1 MMKLLN
7 RERGFTIIE
16 ALVAQVILI
25 TVALAVWSV
34 FIAGSRY
41 NAESEDRTVAAN
53 IAQLKMEEIMNT
65 RFRYIVVEHPIG
77 ETRFDSLPQN
87 EPYWVLDT
95 TGSWMTSLPEG
106 KYTISYPGPDDEDSD
121 PLEINVRVSWKGVV
135 GKVESF
141 VDMETLVSMTP
152 GRFR

>member
-16 ALVAQVILI
+16 ALIAQVILI
-25 TVALAVWSV
+25 TVALAIWSV
-34 FIAGSRY
+34 FIAGSHY

-65 RFRYIVVEHPIG
+65 PFRYIVSEHPTG
-77 ETRFDSLPQN
+77 ETRFDGFPQD
-87 EPYWVLDT
+87 EPYWVLGT
-95 TGSWMTSLPEG
+95 TGSWMPSLPYG
-106 KYTISYPGPDDEDSD
+106 RYKIGYPGPDGEDSD
-121 PLEINVRVSWKGVV
+121 PLEIKVTISWLGQS
-135 GKVESF
+135 GGDSTLSL
-141 VDMETLVSMTP
+141 ETLVSMTP

>member
-7 RERGFTIIE
+7 RERGFTLIE

-25 TVALAVWSV
+25 TVALAIWSV

-65 RFRYIVVEHPIG
+65 PFRYIVAEHPGNI
-77 ETRFDSLPQN
+77 ETRFDSFPQD
-87 EPYWVLDT
+87 EPYWVLGT
-95 TGSWMTSLPEG
+95 TGSWIPSLPDG
-106 KYTISYPGPDDEDSD
+106 RYTISYPGPAGPDSD
-121 PLEINVRVSWKGVV
+121 PLQIRVIVSWQGQV
-135 GKVESF
+135 GDRSSLSL
-141 VDMETLVSMTP
+141 ETLVSMTP

>member
-7 RERGFTIIE
+7 RERGFTLIE

-25 TVALAVWSV
+25 TVALAIWSV
-34 FIAGSRY
+34 FVAGSRY
-41 NAESEDRTVAAN
+41 NSESEDRTVAAN

-65 RFRYIVVEHPIG
+65 RFRYIVAEHPAG
-77 ETRFDSLPQN
+77 ETSFSSLTQD
-87 EPYWVLDT
+87 EPYWVLDS
-95 TGSWMTSLPEG
+95 TGEWIPSLPGG

-121 PLEINVRVSWKGVV
+121 PLQIRVTVSWD
-135 GKVESF
+135 GKVGNESQLF
-141 VDMETLVSMTP
+141 LDTLVSMTP

>member
-25 TVALAVWSV
+25 TVALAIWSV

-41 NAESEDRTVAAN
+41 NAESEDRTIAAN

-65 RFRYIVVEHPIG
+65 PFRYIVADHPAG
-77 ETRFDSLPQN
+77 ETRFDSLTQE
-87 EPYWVLDT
+87 EPYWVLGT
-95 TGSWMTSLPEG
+95 TGNWMLSLSDG
-106 KYTISYPGPDDEDSD
+106 RCTISYPGPDGADSD
-121 PLEINVRVSWKGVV
+121 PLEIRITISWQGQV
-135 GKVESF
+135 GNDSALSL
-141 VDMETLVSMTP
+141 ETLVSMTP